1 MNAISQIFKG
11 KKVLPL
17 NIFIDKAL
25 YNKKYG
31 YYSKKNPLGIKGDFI
46 TSPLISDLF
55 GEMVGLWCIAF
66 WEKLGKPKNINIVEL
81 GPGDGSLCL
90 TLINVFSK
98 FKIFNNALKIN
109 LLEKS
114 KFLKKIQKEKITST
128 KVKWIKNIKDIKSNP
143 TIFIANE
150 FFDSL
155 PIKQYILKRG
165 IWCERFVKYIDK
177 NKLIF
182 YDKKTSSNN
191 LNHLAKFGLTE
202 KQKIIEFPIEATK
215 YLKSISRIIKK
226 QNGGMLCFDYGYKK
240 MKMSNSLQSVKKHNY
255 SKILLNVGNSD
266 ITHLI
271 NFNLFSKII
280 KNLDLHF
287 VGIADQGTFLQK
299 MGITHRANILAK
311 NISFGAKADMYYR
324 LKRLL
329 DKKEMGE
336 IFKVFFFKKKGV
348 KFNLGFK

>member
-1 MNAISQIFKG
+1 MNKIIDILKQQKSLALDQ
-11 KKVLPL
+11 
-17 NIFIDKAL
+17 FINKAL
-25 YNKKYG
+25 YDKKFG
-31 YYSKKNPLGIKGDFI
+31 YYMKKNPFGKKGDFI
-46 TSPLISDLF
+46 TSPLISNLF
-55 GEMVGLWCIAF
+55 GEMIAIWCIAF
-66 WEKLGKPKNINIVEL
+66 WEHLEKPKKFLLVEL

-182 YDKKTSSNN
+182 YDKKRMC
-191 LNHLAKFGLTE
+191 L
-202 KQKIIEFPIEATK
+202 
-215 YLKSISRIIKK
+215 
-226 QNGGMLCFDYGYKK
+226 
-240 MKMSNSLQSVKKHNY
+240 SL
-255 SKILLNVGNSD
+255 LL
-266 ITHLI
+266 
-271 NFNLFSKII
+271 
-280 KNLDLHF
+280 
-287 VGIADQGTFLQK
+287 
-299 MGITHRANILAK
+299 
-311 NISFGAKADMYYR
+311 
-324 LKRLL
+324 
-329 DKKEMGE
+329 
-336 IFKVFFFKKKGV
+336 
-348 KFNLGFK
+348 